1 MTAHLC
7 INNKFSDYHFEKAA
21 QMASDSDTEEE
32 DDQKNNVIEE
42 VEEDL
47 SEFTF
52 IKFASTY
59 FVSTTTYSF
68 SKRIIREP
76 LLHHDDEIEKNIS
89 LSIWTSIL
97 RFMGELAEAKER
109 FTSGL

>member
-1 MTAHLC
+1 
-7 INNKFSDYHFEKAA
+7 
-21 QMASDSDTEEE
+21 MASDSDTEEE

-97 RFMGELAEAKER
+97 RFMGELAEAKDW
-109 FTSGL
+109 FTSGLGPEHFRFRPSALPVEL

>member
-1 MTAHLC
+1 
-7 INNKFSDYHFEKAA
+7 
-21 QMASDSDTEEE
+21 MASDSDTEEE

-76 LLHHDDEIEKNIS
+76 LLHHDDEIEKNILNVFIAS
-89 LSIWTSIL
+89 MAQAAIKTASTSQNN
-97 RFMGELAEAKER
+97 
-109 FTSGL
+109 SSC